1 HRTPVERNHALEL
14 LAQRRYVQAR
24 LKPPAAHRVG
34 GGVVSAHERAG
45 KLQSQGLLGR
55 IEHLF
60 IFLQP
65 DAAPRRHS
73 VTKKRMEHAML
84 DWNLGDDPQRPSLRE

>member
-1 HRTPVERNHALEL
+1 MIASGYS
-14 LAQRRYVQAR
+14 YVQAR
-24 LKPPAAHRVG
+24 LKSPAAHRVG

-45 KLQSQGLLGR
+45 KIQSQSLLGR

-65 DAAPRRHS
+65 VGAPRRHS
-73 VTKKRMEHAML
+73 VTKKTDGTLH
-84 DWNLGDDPQRPSLRE
+84 LGLESWR